1 MSRTKSGRVASV
13 LARLRNLACEHGVV
27 YNEILARYAIERIL
41 RKLQLSRF
49 GKMFILKGGM
59 MSVVWGRGF
68 NYRPTMDVDLE
79 FRGRLD
85 EGKAR
90 EMFVEIAGTES
101 GDDLEV
107 DAGSVSAATI
117 RDGDEYGGF
126 RVSMTA
132 HLGKVRLPVQ
142 IDIGL
147 GDAITPAAKMDEF
160 PVLLD
165 CEAPRIRVYS
175 RETAMAEKLQT
186 IVRRGHANS
195 RMKDYFDL
203 YMLSLDEMVDGETL
217 KNAVART
224 FERRRTELPVGRIP
238 DGLSEEFAANKAKQ
252 AQWDRFIKKNRLND
266 AGLSLSAA
274 VRHIREYL
282 SSLGVI

>member
-13 LARLRNLACEHGVV
+13 LARLRNLAREHGVV
-27 YNEILARYAIERIL
+27 YNEILARYAIERVL

-107 DAGSVSAATI
+107 DAGSVTAATI

-126 RVSMTA
+126 RGTMTA
-132 HLGKVRLPVQ
+132 HLGKGRLPGQ
-142 IDIGL
+142 IDIGI
-147 GDAITPAAKMDEF
+147 GDAITPAAKVDEF

-203 YMLSLDEMVDGETL
+203 YMLSRDEMVDGETL

-224 FERRRTELPVGRIP
+224 FERRRTELPVGRIH

-252 AQWDRFIKKNRLND
+252 AQWERFIKKNRLND